1 MLRFQ
6 EQTSSRTVHA
16 VPVSVIPNLPTQK
29 DDNYNKTA
37 HSDLFQDSFGSVQ
50 SGNKEECTKVI
61 KVTGETKEF
70 ALLALD
76 GAVYL
81 NSILV
86 ICEK

>member
-16 VPVSVIPNLPTQK
+16 IPVATISSLPNNGK
-29 DDNYNKTA
+29 DDTYTK
-37 HSDLFQDSFGSVQ
+37 HSDLTTGSYGSVK
-50 SGNKEECTKVI
+50 SENKEECTKVI
-61 KVTGETKEF
+61 TVTGTTNQF
-70 ALLALD
+70 ALIAWD